1 MIIRSREDFTGGL
14 PSAELLESCLKEH
27 MDGVYRLEKLRDYY
41 DGRHEIARRRRSAG
55 LPNMRVMHAYPRY
68 ISTMASGYLIGN
80 PVEYACAE
88 ADAALDLLLT
98 EYERCA
104 IDSVDAELA
113 RDASIFGKGVEL
125 VFSDD
130 CARPCSAAL
139 DPRDAFVV
147 YDDSV
152 QNRPLLGMHC
162 AARRDG
168 AGKLKDYSVRVYT
181 ADRALVYRVK
191 NPADPRMKEP
201 VSAQEH
207 FFGRVPMIEYWND
220 ENEKGDFEDVM
231 SLIDAY
237 NLLQSDRMN
246 DKQQF
251 VDALLVLYGC
261 TLEADAMG
269 RTPGQQLREDKALSL
284 PDCDA
289 RAEWLC
295 KQLNEAD
302 TEILKNALRADIHK
316 MSMVPDLTDEQF
328 AGNSSGV
335 AMRYKLLGLEQLT
348 RIKERWF
355 REALRERLRAYA
367 HFLERRSGLHLDV
380 EKVRMIFTRALPVN
394 ELEEAQTLAELS
406 GILPAQT
413 LEARARSVIGLR

>member
-27 MDGVYRLEKLRDYY
+27 MEGIYRWEKLRDYY